1 MLNSNITT
9 RVAGRIIPVLAA
21 LWLLTSCSSPEPPQL
36 AGGTLLP
43 TPREV
48 VPFTLVDHHNAPFTR
63 DSLRGQWS
71 FAFFGYTH
79 CPDVCPNALG
89 MLKRVET
96 LLEADGVT
104 PLPRVLFVSVD
115 PARDTP
121 EVLASYVAYF
131 HPAFVGV
138 TGEDAELKRLTRQL
152 GILYGRSPGE
162 TDKDYLVDH
171 SAAII
176 LFNPEGHYQALFNVP
191 HDPQKIAA
199 DFVAIRNWY
208 EASR

>member
-1 MLNSNITT
+1 MLISNITT

-21 LWLLTSCSSPEPPQL
+21 LWLLAACSPPEPPRL

-43 TPREV
+43 SSRELA
-48 VPFTLVDHHNAPFTR
+48 PFTLVDHHNAPFTR

-96 LLEADGVT
+96 LLEADGET

-121 EVLASYVAYF
+121 ETLANYVSYF
-131 HPAFVGV
+131 HPAFLGV
-138 TGEDAELKRLTRQL
+138 TGEDSELKRLTRQL
-152 GILYGRSPGE
+152 GILYGRSPGQE
-162 TDKDYLVDH
+162 NEDYLVDH

-176 LFNPEGHYQALFNVP
+176 LFNPEGNYQALFGVP

>member
-1 MLNSNITT
+1 MSAA
-9 RVAGRIIPVLAA
+9 RAAGRIIPVLAT
-21 LWLLTSCSSPEPPQL
+21 LWLLTSCSQPEPPQL
-36 AGGTLLP
+36 AGATLLP
-43 TPREV
+43 QARPLA
-48 VPFTLVDHHNAPFTR
+48 PFTLVDDHNAPFTQ

-96 LLEADGVT
+96 LLEADGVK

-115 PARDTP
+115 PERDTP
-121 EVLASYVAYF
+121 ETLASYVAYF

-138 TGEDAELKRLTRQL
+138 TGKDTELKRLTRQL
-152 GILYGRSPGE
+152 GILYGRSPG
-162 TDKDYLVDH
+162 DKDSKDYLVDH

-176 LFNPEGHYQALFNVP
+176 LFNPEGQYQALFNVP
-191 HDPQKIAA
+191 HDPQKIAT

-208 EASR
+208 EASQ